1 MESKKRRPGNDSKTS
16 RGARGSSKAKPA
28 TKARRTSGSD
38 KPKRDENPSND
49 SRPNR
54 DSRPTG
60 DNKSTRDERSG
71 SDSRPYKDSRPNSE
85 DRPKRRVGTN
95 DKPNR
100 KAGTYQKT
108 PLRKPSGKKSSNNPH
123 TKAEDGKMRLNKF
136 IANAGIASRRE
147 ADTLI
152 AAGVV
157 KVNGKVITEMG
168 FKVSP
173 EDSINYGG
181 ESIKGEKKVYLL
193 MNKPKDFITTADDP
207 FGRRTVLQLL
217 GKLKER
223 VYPVGRLDRATTG
236 VLMLTND
243 GDLTKKLTHPKF
255 GVKKIYNVH
264 LDKNVT
270 SNHLQHLLDG
280 FELEDG
286 FTKADVATYV
296 TSNGDKK
303 NQVGI
308 ELHSGKNRIIR
319 RMFEHLGYNVVK
331 LDRVYFAGLTKKDL
345 ARGQWRFLT
354 EKEVGQLKM
363 NQG

>member
-1 MESKKRRPGNDSKTS
+1 MENRRRKPNKDSKPS

-28 TKARRTSGSD
+28 TKSRRPSGSE
-38 KPKRDENPSND
+38 KPSIDENSNNESRPSRD
-49 SRPNR
+49 ARPNR
-54 DSRPTG
+54 D
-60 DNKSTRDERSG
+60 
-71 SDSRPYKDSRPNSE
+71 
-85 DRPKRRVGTN
+85 
-95 DKPNR
+95 DKPRR
-100 KAGTYQKT
+100 KAGTYTKA
-108 PLRKPSGKKSSNNPH
+108 PLRKPTGKKSSNNPH
-123 TKAEDGKMRLNKF
+123 TKANDGKMRLNKF
-136 IANAGIASRRE
+136 LAQAGIASRRE

-157 KVNGKVITEMG
+157 KVNGEIITEMG
-168 FKVSP
+168 FKVGP
-173 EDSINYGG
+173 TDKVNYGG
-181 ESIKGEKKVYLL
+181 ESIRSEKKVYLL
-193 MNKPKDFITTADDP
+193 MNKPKDFITTVDDP

-243 GDLTKKLTHPKF
+243 GELTKKLTHPKF
-255 GVKKIYNVH
+255 GIKKIYNVH

-286 FTKADVATYV
+286 FTKADVAAYV

-331 LDRVYFAGLTKKDL
+331 LDRVFFAGLTKKDL
-345 ARGQWRFLT
+345 ARGQWRFLS
-354 EKEVGQLKM
+354 EKEVGQLQM
-363 NQG
+363 NQS

>member
-1 MESKKRRPGNDSKTS
+1 MNEKKSNNKGE
-16 RGARGSSKAKPA
+16 
-28 TKARRTSGSD
+28 
-38 KPKRDENPSND
+38 KPK
-49 SRPNR
+49 
-54 DSRPTG
+54 
-60 DNKSTRDERSG
+60 
-71 SDSRPYKDSRPNSE
+71 
-85 DRPKRRVGTN
+85 
-95 DKPNR
+95 R
-100 KAGTYQKT
+100 KAGTYKKA
-108 PLRKPSGKKSSNNPH
+108 PLRKPNFKKPNTPKNNPH
-123 TKAEDGKMRLNKF
+123 TKADDGKIRLNKF
-136 IANAGIASRRE
+136 LAQAGIASRRE
-147 ADTLI
+147 ADVLI
-152 AAGVV
+152 STGVV
-157 KVNGKVITEMG
+157 TVNGKIITEMG

-173 EDSINYGG
+173 EDKVTYGG
-181 ESIKGEKKVYLL
+181 ESIKSEKKVYLL

-217 GKLKER
+217 GKLKQR

-270 SNHLQHLLDG
+270 STHLEHLCDG

-286 FTKADVATYV
+286 FTKADVAAYV

-303 NQVGI
+303 NQIGI

-331 LDRVYFAGLTKKDL
+331 LDRVYFAGLTKKDM
-345 ARGQWRFLT
+345 ARGQWRFLSD
-354 EKEVGQLKM
+354 KEVGLLKM
-363 NQG
+363 NQS

>member
-1 MESKKRRPGNDSKTS
+1 MESKKRRPGNDSKPS
-16 RGARGSSKAKPA
+16 KGERGSSKAKPA
-28 TKARRTSGSD
+28 TKARRSSGSD
-38 KPKRDENPSND
+38 KPTRDEK
-49 SRPNR
+49 PNR
-54 DSRPTG
+54 DERP
-60 DNKSTRDERSG
+60 G
-71 SDSRPYKDSRPNSE
+71 SDSIPNKDSRPSRD
-85 DRPKRRVGTN
+85 DRPKRRVGTT

-100 KAGTYQKT
+100 KAGTYTKA

-123 TKAEDGKMRLNKF
+123 TKADDGKMRLNKF

-152 AAGVV
+152 AAGIV

-173 EDSINYGG
+173 EDIINYGG
-181 ESIKGEKKVYLL
+181 ETIRGEKKVYLL

-286 FTKADVATYV
+286 FAKADVASYV
-296 TSNGDKK
+296 TSNSDKK

-345 ARGQWRFLT
+345 ARGQWRFLS
-354 EKEVGQLKM
+354 EKEVGQLQM

>member
-1 MESKKRRPGNDSKTS
+1 MENKRRKPNKDSKPS
-16 RGARGSSKAKPA
+16 RGARGSSKARPA
-28 TKARRTSGSD
+28 TKARRSSSNN
-38 KPKRDENPSND
+38 KPSKEENSNSE
-49 SRPNR
+49 SRPSR
-54 DSRPTG
+54 DG
-60 DNKSTRDERSG
+60 K
-71 SDSRPYKDSRPNSE
+71 PY
-85 DRPKRRVGTN
+85 
-95 DKPNR
+95 R
-100 KAGTYQKT
+100 KAGTYTKA
-108 PLRKPSGKKSSNNPH
+108 PLRKADPNRKSNNNPH
-123 TKAEDGKMRLNKF
+123 TKANDGKIRLNKF
-136 IANAGIASRRE
+136 LAQAGIASRRE

-157 KVNGKVITEMG
+157 KVNGVVVTEMG

-173 EDSINYGG
+173 EDKVNYGG
-181 ESIKGEKKVYLL
+181 ESIRGEKKVYLL
-193 MNKPKDFITTADDP
+193 MNKPKDFITTVDDP

-296 TSNGDKK
+296 GTGEKK

-331 LDRVYFAGLTKKDL
+331 LDRVYFAGLTKKDM

-354 EKEVGQLKM
+354 EKEVGQLQMK
-363 NQG
+363 QG

>member
-1 MESKKRRPGNDSKTS
+1 MENKRRKPNKDSKPS
-16 RGARGSSKAKPA
+16 RGARGSSKARPA
-28 TKARRTSGSD
+28 TKARRSSGSD
-38 KPKRDENPSND
+38 KPSREEKPSAE
-49 SRPNR
+49 
-54 DSRPTG
+54 G
-60 DNKSTRDERSG
+60 
-71 SDSRPYKDSRPNSE
+71 RPYRDTRPSKDGK
-85 DRPKRRVGTN
+85 PK
-95 DKPNR
+95 R
-100 KAGTYQKT
+100 KAGTYTKA
-108 PLRKPSGKKSSNNPH
+108 PLRKADPNKKSKNNPH
-123 TKAEDGKMRLNKF
+123 TKANDGKTRLNKF
-136 IANAGIASRRE
+136 LAQAGIASRRE

-157 KVNGKVITEMG
+157 KVNGVVVTEMG
-168 FKVSP
+168 FKVGP
-173 EDSINYGG
+173 EDKVNYGG
-181 ESIKGEKKVYLL
+181 ESIKSEKKVYLL
-193 MNKPKDFITTADDP
+193 MNKPKDFITTVDDP

-243 GDLTKKLTHPKF
+243 GELTKKLTHPKF
-255 GVKKIYNVH
+255 GVKKIYNVQ

-270 SNHLQHLLDG
+270 SNHLQHLCDG

-296 TSNGDKK
+296 GTGEKK
-303 NQVGI
+303 NQIGI

-331 LDRVYFAGLTKKDL
+331 LDRVYFAGLTKKDM

-354 EKEVGQLKM
+354 EKEVGLLKM

>member
-1 MESKKRRPGNDSKTS
+1 MENKRRKPNNDSKPS
-16 RGARGSSKAKPA
+16 RGSRGSSKPRPA
-28 TKARRTSGSD
+28 TKARRSSSSDKSGREETPNNENRPARDTRPNKDARAYRDD
-38 KPKRDENPSND
+38 KPK
-49 SRPNR
+49 
-54 DSRPTG
+54 
-60 DNKSTRDERSG
+60 
-71 SDSRPYKDSRPNSE
+71 
-85 DRPKRRVGTN
+85 
-95 DKPNR
+95 R
-100 KAGTYQKT
+100 KAGTYTKA
-108 PLRKPSGKKSSNNPH
+108 PLRKADPNKKSSNNPH
-123 TKAEDGKMRLNKF
+123 TKASDGKMRLNKF
-136 IANAGIASRRE
+136 LAQAGIASRRE

-157 KVNGKVITEMG
+157 KVNGVVITEMG
-168 FKVSP
+168 FKVGP
-173 EDSINYGG
+173 DDKVNYGG
-181 ESIKGEKKVYLL
+181 ESIKSEKKVYLL
-193 MNKPKDFITTADDP
+193 MNKPKDFITTVDDP

-255 GVKKIYNVH
+255 GVKKIYNDH

-286 FTKADVATYV
+286 FTKADVASYV
-296 TSNGDKK
+296 ESNGEKK
-303 NQVGI
+303 NQVGV

-331 LDRVYFAGLTKKDL
+331 LDRVYFAGLTKKDM
-345 ARGQWRFLT
+345 ARGQWRFLS
-354 EKEVGQLKM
+354 EKEVGLLKM

>member
-1 MESKKRRPGNDSKTS
+1 MENKRRRPSKDSKPSNKAGRSGKDNRPS
-16 RGARGSSKAKPA
+16 RDG
-28 TKARRTSGSD
+28 
-38 KPKRDENPSND
+38 KPK
-49 SRPNR
+49 
-54 DSRPTG
+54 
-60 DNKSTRDERSG
+60 
-71 SDSRPYKDSRPNSE
+71 
-85 DRPKRRVGTN
+85 
-95 DKPNR
+95 R
-100 KAGTYQKT
+100 KAGTYTKA
-108 PLRKPSGKKSSNNPH
+108 PLRKADPNKKSKNNPH
-123 TKAEDGKMRLNKF
+123 TKKEDGKMRLNKF
-136 IANAGIASRRE
+136 LAHAGIASRRE

-152 AAGVV
+152 KAGVV
-157 KVNGKVITEMG
+157 KVNGEVITEMG
-168 FKVSP
+168 FRVAPTDKV
-173 EDSINYGG
+173 NYGG
-181 ESIKGEKKVYLL
+181 ETIKSEKKVYLL
-193 MNKPKDFITTADDP
+193 MNKPKDFITTVDDP

-255 GVKKIYNVH
+255 GVKKIYNVQ

-270 SNHLQHLLDG
+270 SNHLQHLCDG

-296 TSNGDKK
+296 GNGEKK

-331 LDRVYFAGLTKKDL
+331 LDRVYFAGLTKKDM

-354 EKEVGQLKM
+354 EKEVGQLQM
-363 NQG
+363 NQSIAK

>member
-1 MESKKRRPGNDSKTS
+1 MERR
-16 RGARGSSKAKPA
+16 KPN
-28 TKARRTSGSD
+28 K
-38 KPKRDENPSND
+38 SNK
-49 SRPNR
+49 PNR
-54 DSRPTG
+54 DS
-60 DNKSTRDERSG
+60 K
-71 SDSRPYKDSRPNSE
+71 
-85 DRPKRRVGTN
+85 PK
-95 DKPNR
+95 R
-100 KAGTYQKT
+100 KAGTYQKA
-108 PLRKPSGKKSSNNPH
+108 PLRKPTGKKSSNNPL
-123 TKAEDGKMRLNKF
+123 TKANDGKMRLNKF
-136 IANAGIASRRE
+136 LAQAGIASRRE
-147 ADTLI
+147 ADVLI

-157 KVNGKVITEMG
+157 KVNDVVITEMG

-173 EDSINYGG
+173 TDKINYGG
-181 ESIKGEKKVYLL
+181 ETIRSEKKVYLL

-255 GVKKIYNVH
+255 GIKKIYNVA

-270 SNHLQHLLDG
+270 SNHLQHLCDG

-286 FTKADVATYV
+286 FTKADVAAYV
-296 TSNGDKK
+296 GNGENKK
-303 NQVGI
+303 QIGI

-354 EKEVGQLKM
+354 EKEVGLLKM